1 MDMKKILQALDTAST
16 KPVEGSN
23 DMKKFLSVVSEAELN
38 QPAAAPAQQSPEQI
52 AYNQLRAQLDS
63 ADSLRGGA
71 NTYTDVSPEV
81 TAATTAMR
89 TKLAQMAAALKAKGI
104 DAEAEY
110 NAPDSAVPAAAPVD
124 LNQKYND
131 QPVAEDVGMSRLL
144 SILSEGKT
152 PHKVTLPVQMAMQ
165 HYQKPEEETPV
176 EIVESLFK
184 TYVAVVEDDQHQAEL
199 ARQVTIRQYG
209 RKIAE
214 SVMKKAEQRQL
225 DELSTELLGD
235 YKKAA
240 HADAKKAD
248 SEGDYARGDKRFK
261 GINKATKKQFDND
274 LKKHKLTIEELEEA
288 IRELKK

>member
-23 DMKKFLSVVSEAELN
+23 DMKKFLSVVSEADLN
-38 QPAAAPAQQSPEQI
+38 QPVAAPAQQGPEQI

-81 TAATTAMR
+81 TASTTAMR

-110 NAPDSAVPAAAPVD
+110 DAPDPAVPAASPVD

-144 SILSEGKT
+144 SILSEGKN

-165 HYQKPEEETPV
+165 HYQKPKEDTPV
-176 EIVESLFK
+176 EIVESVFK
-184 TYVAVVEDDQHQAEL
+184 TYVAVVEDNQHQQEL
-199 ARQVTIRQYG
+199 ARQAAARQYG
-209 RKIAE
+209 RKVAE

-225 DELSTELLGD
+225 DELSTELLGN

-240 HADAKKAD
+240 YADAKKAD
-248 SEGDYARGDKRFK
+248 SEGDYARGNKRFK
-261 GINKATKKQFDND
+261 GINNATKKQFDND

-288 IRELKK
+288 IKELKK

>member
-23 DMKKFLSVVSEAELN
+23 DMKKFLSVVTEAELN
-38 QPAAAPAQQSPEQI
+38 QPVATPAQQSPEQI

-81 TAATTAMR
+81 TASTTAMR

-110 NAPDSAVPAAAPVD
+110 DAPDPAVPAVAPVD
-124 LNQKYND
+124 LNQKY
-131 QPVAEDVGMSRLL
+131 ATEETGMSRLL

-176 EIVESLFK
+176 GIVESVFK
-184 TYVAVVEDDQHQAEL
+184 TYVAVVEDNQHQEEL
-199 ARQVTIRQYG
+199 SRQAAVRQYG

-225 DELSTELLGD
+225 DELSTELLGN

-240 HADAKKAD
+240 YADAKKAD

-288 IRELKK
+288 IKELKK

>member
-23 DMKKFLSVVSEAELN
+23 DMKKFLSV
-38 QPAAAPAQQSPEQI
+38 I
-52 AYNQLRAQLDS
+52 
-63 ADSLRGGA
+63 
-71 NTYTDVSPEV
+71 T
-81 TAATTAMR
+81 
-89 TKLAQMAAALKAKGI
+89 
-104 DAEAEY
+104 
-110 NAPDSAVPAAAPVD
+110 
-124 LNQKYND
+124 
-131 QPVAEDVGMSRLL
+131 
-144 SILSEGKT
+144 EGKT

-165 HYQKPEEETPV
+165 HYQKPEEETTI

-214 SVMKKAEQRQL
+214 SVMKKSEQRQL